1 MYIYDIVSQNKGQ
14 YALFMSYDGEYWGA
28 PLNVAKK
35 VYYLKNKMKAHR
47 DEMVEYG
54 YDDMVYYRI
63 VDYDQNVVFTHCFQ
77 KGEKGGSNVSYHV
90 ESIKSKTVYKTAYL
104 YDYTD
109 EIILEEKEGVFPVT
123 TFEVICDDDGN
134 VKTDLKLL
142 KLIGTFLYRERIPVI
157 VSKKAQVALATYM
170 PLSKETFIELPGCGE
185 KMFLKCGDKLIELI
199 KAYLFA

>member
-1 MYIYDIVSQNKGQ
+1 MYKYDIISQNKGQ
-14 YALFMSYDGEYWGA
+14 YALLMSYDNEYWGA

-54 YDDMVYYRI
+54 HDDMVYYRI
-63 VDYDQNVVFTHCFQ
+63 VDYDQNVVYTQCFQ
-77 KGEKGGSNVSYHV
+77 KGEKGESTVPYHV
-90 ESIKSKTVYKTAYL
+90 ESPKAKIVYKTAYL
-104 YDYTD
+104 YDYTG
-109 EIILEEKEGVFPVT
+109 EIILDKKEDVFPVA
-123 TFEVICDDDGN
+123 TFDVICDDDGN

-142 KLIGTFLYRERIPVI
+142 KLIGTFLFRERIPVI

-185 KMFLKCGDKLIELI
+185 KMFLKCGEKLIGLI